1 MLPIDCR
8 RGLQRPHERG
18 EEVHIRKGTGD
29 DLLHCMRVSY
39 TERAFPLQEYG
50 QERVTAGVV
59 FHVPLR
65 CCRRGHRG
73 RARAAAA
80 GRGRVTLRMSLL
92 G

>member
-8 RGLQRPHERG
+8 PGLQRPHERG

-59 FHVPLR
+59 FTYR
-65 CCRRGHRG
+65 CD
-73 RARAAAA
+73 AVA
-80 GRGRVTLRMSLL
+80 GVIAVEPEQRLPDAVGSLFE
-92 G
+92 

>member
-18 EEVHIRKGTGD
+18 EEVHIRKGAGD

-59 FHVPLR
+59 FTYR
-65 CCRRGHRG
+65 CD
-73 RARAAAA
+73 AVA
-80 GRGRVTLRMSLL
+80 GVIAVEPEQRLPDAVGSLFE
-92 G
+92 

>member
-59 FHVPLR
+59 FTYR
-65 CCRRGHRG
+65 CD
-73 RARAAAA
+73 AVA
-80 GRGRVTLRMSLL
+80 GVIAVEPEQRLPDAVGSLFE
-92 G
+92 

>member
-50 QERVTAGVV
+50 HERVTAGVV
-59 FHVPLR
+59 FTYR
-65 CCRRGHRG
+65 CD
-73 RARAAAA
+73 AVA
-80 GRGRVTLRMSLL
+80 GVIAVEPEQRLPDAVGSLFE
-92 G
+92 

>member
-59 FHVPLR
+59 FMYR
-65 CCRRGHRG
+65 CD
-73 RARAAAA
+73 AVA
-80 GRGRVTLRMSLL
+80 GVIAVEPEQRLPDAVGSLFE
-92 G
+92 

>member
-18 EEVHIRKGTGD
+18 EEVYIRKGTGD

-59 FHVPLR
+59 FTYR
-65 CCRRGHRG
+65 CD
-73 RARAAAA
+73 AVA
-80 GRGRVTLRMSLL
+80 GVIAVEPEQRLPDAVGSLFE
-92 G
+92 

>member
-29 DLLHCMRVSY
+29 DLLHFMRVSY

-59 FHVPLR
+59 FTYR
-65 CCRRGHRG
+65 CD
-73 RARAAAA
+73 AVA
-80 GRGRVTLRMSLL
+80 GVIAVEPEQRLPDAVGSLFE
-92 G
+92 

>member
-1 MLPIDCR
+1 MLPIHCR

-59 FHVPLR
+59 FTYR
-65 CCRRGHRG
+65 CD
-73 RARAAAA
+73 AVA
-80 GRGRVTLRMSLL
+80 GVIAVEPEQRLPDAVGSLFE
-92 G
+92 